1 MQVLD
6 DMELVR
12 EYAATRSE
20 QAFAAIVS
28 RHINLVYSVALR
40 HAGNAH
46 EAQDITQSVFVVLAK
61 KAASLRQGTVL
72 SGWLFQAARMTASN
86 FLRTEARRMHREQEA
101 YMRSTLNEAENG
113 DAWKQVAPL
122 LDAAIA
128 DLGEKDRNAIVL
140 RYVEGKDLKEV
151 GVALGATE
159 DAAKKRVSRA
169 VEKLRGFFSK
179 RGVMLSS
186 AALAGAISA
195 NAVKAAPAGMA
206 AIITA
211 GAIQGAGTT
220 ATSWVFTKGALKLMA
235 WTKVKIAV
243 GVGVAALV
251 AYQWHQ
257 NDVATKQIATL
268 QQDLKDAG
276 DTAAKQQAVIDKLKQ
291 EKLAMVD
298 EKAAAEKA
306 SARLLAHQRT
316 AFNAAEAKNIAAA
329 RNEGK
334 SNSLG
339 GALGAM
345 MDDPAMKEMMR
356 QQQLTAL
363 KAQYAPL
370 IKSLNLS
377 PDAADKFIQLLSD
390 NAMKNMDRGMAYLKG
405 DVDPAA
411 IRQAQLA
418 DKNELAS
425 QMQSLLG
432 ADGYTQYEQFAQEVP
447 ARTLLTLLKGQMG
460 DNPLSED
467 QSAKLL
473 DLMKAGPSID
483 NSSDPNP
490 SQDAMEKMIQ
500 QQADDNQRVLQKAAD
515 FLSPD
520 QLASLGT
527 FQTNMI
533 GMERMGMNMKA
544 KFLSKQ

>member
-12 EYAATRSE
+12 DYAASKSE

-28 RHINLVYSVALR
+28 RHLNLVYSVALR

-61 KAASLRQGTVL
+61 KAGSLRKGTVL

-86 FLRTEARRMHREQEA
+86 YLRTEARRMHREQEA
-101 YMRSTLNEAENG
+101 YMRSTLNETESG
-113 DAWKQVAPL
+113 DAWSKVAPL

-128 DLGEKDRNAIVL
+128 DLREKDRNAIVL

-179 RGVMLSS
+179 RGVVLSS

-195 NAVKAAPAGMA
+195 NAVQAAPAGMA
-206 AIITA
+206 ALITA

-220 ATSWVFTKGALKLMA
+220 ATSWVLTKGALKLMA

-243 GVGVAALV
+243 GVGVAALM

-257 NDVATKQIATL
+257 NDVATKQIAAL
-268 QQDLKDAG
+268 QQDLKDA
-276 DTAAKQQAVIDKLKQ
+276 DNKALKQQAAIDRLKQ
-291 EKLAMVD
+291 EKLVMVD
-298 EKAAAEKA
+298 EKDQAEKV
-306 SARLLAHQRT
+306 SQRLMAHQRT
-316 AFNAAEAKNIAAA
+316 AFKTELAKNTAVA
-329 RNEGK
+329 NK

-339 GALGAM
+339 GALSAM
-345 MDDPAMKEMMR
+345 MDDPAMKEMM
-356 QQQLTAL
+356 QKQQLSMI
-363 KAQYAPL
+363 KSQYAPL

-377 PDAADKFIQLLSD
+377 PDAADKFIQLLAD
-390 NAMKNMDRGMAYLKG
+390 NALKGMDRGMAYLKG
-405 DVDPAA
+405 DLDPAA

-418 DKNELAS
+418 DKNELDG
-425 QMQSLLG
+425 QLQSLLG
-432 ADGYTQYEQFAQEVP
+432 TDGYTQYQQFAEEVP
-447 ARTLLTLLKGQMG
+447 ARTMLTLLKGQMG
-460 DNPLSED
+460 DNPLTDD

-483 NSSDPNP
+483 KSSDPVP

-515 FLSPD
+515 FLSGE
-520 QLASLGT
+520 QLAALGT

-533 GMERMGMNMKA
+533 GMERMGMNMKE
-544 KFLSKQ
+544 KFLGK